1 MAQHALRSPSGAD
14 RWATCYG
21 SVAME
26 EGREDPGSGYADE
39 GTAAHMIYN
48 LCMAHGHDADYFT
61 GRVVAVGYHPEAEWD
76 GALFKEQ
83 LPLEFEVRNV
93 FTITDEMASL
103 IDTAVINTRLLL
115 EGSTASWFEVE
126 VPIGHVTMEPG
137 ATGTADAMALFEEEG
152 MLDVQDLKFGRREVL
167 PNCRQLKL
175 YALGAVEKLD
185 AVYGPFRK
193 IRLVIHQPKIHDEP
207 LVEIITAEELE
218 AFRKEIEANAASSAH
233 AYEFRANW
241 MGKEFSLLVPSED
254 ACRYCK
260 ASGDCPGQDKAVQAA
275 IGMDFEDLTE
285 ADVLEAAR
293 LPAVS
298 LAEKLKA
305 APLVEAWVAAVKA
318 QGYGLALNGDNPPGF
333 KLVLG
338 KKGNRAWEDEA
349 EAEATLKV
357 MRLKQEEM
365 YSFKLKSPTAIEKI
379 FGPKGSAP
387 STKRWN
393 KLCAM
398 VVQADGKPSLVPVSD
413 TRPEYVVKKTTPDDF
428 DNLTAED
435 LV

>member
-1 MAQHALRSPSGAD
+1 
-14 RWATCYG
+14 
-21 SVAME
+21 ME
-26 EGREDPGSGYADE
+26 EGREDPGSAYADE

-48 LCMAHGHDADYFT
+48 LCMVHGHDADYFT
-61 GRVVAVGYHPEAEWD
+61 GRVVAVGYHPEADWD

-83 LPLEFEVRNV
+83 IPLEFEVRNI

-115 EGSTASWFEVE
+115 EGSTASWFEVA
-126 VPIGHVTMEPG
+126 VPIGHVTLEPG
-137 ATGTADAMALFEEEG
+137 ATGTSDVVSVFEEEG
-152 MLDVQDLKFGRREVL
+152 MLDVEDLKFGRREVL
-167 PNCRQLKL
+167 PNCRQTKL

-254 ACRYCK
+254 GCRYCK

-275 IGMDFEDLTE
+275 IGMDFDDLTQE
-285 ADVLEAAR
+285 GSVTPGGLT
-293 LPAVS
+293 PQGMS
-298 LAEKLKA
+298 TPGLAEKLKVL
-305 APLVEAWVAAVKA
+305 PLVEDWVAAVKA
-318 QGYGLALNGDNPPGF
+318 QGYGRALAGDLPPGF